1 MITKS
6 ELFWTLS
13 SAETIKNLKTS
24 SAGLTS
30 SEAKSRLT
38 FYGPNILKPKKKFG
52 VFSIFI
58 SQFKSPIILILIFA
72 AGLSFFLKDTSDATI
87 ILSIVLIS
95 SILGF
100 WQEFRATATINKLL
114 ETIRIKVNVLRDN
127 QDIEIPLEVIIP
139 GDIIILNAGDI
150 LPADCLIIESED
162 LFVNEST
169 LTGETYPSEKKAGI
183 LPPETPISRR
193 TNCLFMGTNVVSGT
207 GKAAVVNT
215 GKSTE
220 FGKISE
226 RLKLRP
232 PETEFEHSI
241 KRFGYFLMEITSV
254 LVIVIFAVNI
264 FIKRPFLD
272 SFLFSLAL
280 AVGLT
285 PQLLPAIISVNLAR
299 GAKRLADL
307 KVVVKHLSSIENFG
321 SMNIFCSDKTGT
333 LTEGIMYLNSA
344 TNMNVIKSDKVLF
357 YAYINAFYETG
368 FANPIDETIRV
379 YKGFDLSGY
388 QKLDEIPY
396 DFIRKR
402 LSILVSSEK
411 NNIMITKGAFNNILD
426 VCSLSESEN
435 GVLVK
440 IEEVKDKIQK
450 IYKDYA
456 SHGLRTLG
464 IAYKNIGKVSSIKR
478 EDENELIFLG
488 FLTFEDKPKDGIVET
503 ISELKK
509 LGVSLKIITGDNKEV
524 AANISKKIGLQNLKI
539 ITGSELYKMIDE
551 ALLKI
556 VNEVDVFAEVE
567 PNQKERIIIALKKA
581 GNVVGY
587 MGDGINDASALHAA
601 DVSISVNSASD
612 VAKQTAD
619 IILLEKDLRVL
630 SKGIKEGRAIFS
642 NTLKYIYMATSANF
656 GNMFSMAGASL
667 FLPFLPLLPKQ
678 ILLTN
683 LLTDFPEMTIATDNM
698 DKEMVDVPRR
708 FNMKFIRNFM
718 LTFGLIS
725 SIFDFATFGILL
737 LVMHATTEQF
747 RTGWFLESVISASV
761 IVLAIRTR
769 RPIFKSKPGKYLL
782 IATFMIL
789 AVTLSLPYTPL
800 STIFGF
806 KPLPFTFILVLAA
819 IVISYIIVVEIA
831 KKIFYKRI
839 RYC

>member
-1 MITKS
+1 M
-6 ELFWTLS
+6 
-13 SAETIKNLKTS
+13 
-24 SAGLTS
+24 
-30 SEAKSRLT
+30 
-38 FYGPNILKPKKKFG
+38 
-52 VFSIFI
+52 
-58 SQFKSPIILILIFA
+58 
-72 AGLSFFLKDTSDATI
+72 SFFLKDPSDAAI

-100 WQEFRATATINKLL
+100 WQEFKATTTINKLL

-127 QDIEIPLEVIIP
+127 KDVEIPLEKIIP

-150 LPADCLIIESED
+150 IPADCLIIESED

-183 LPPETPISRR
+183 LPPETPISKR

-241 KRFGYFLMEITSV
+241 KRFGYFLMEITTV

-264 FIKRPFLD
+264 FLKRPFLD

-368 FANPIDETIRV
+368 FVNPIDETIRA
-379 YKGFDLSGY
+379 YKGFELSGY

-402 LSILVSSEK
+402 LSILVSSEN
-411 NNIMITKGAFNNILD
+411 NNIIITKGAFDNILD

-435 GVLVK
+435 GVLIK

-450 IYKDYA
+450 IFKDY
-456 SHGLRTLG
+456 SNQGLRTLG
-464 IAYKNIGKVSSIKR
+464 IAYKSISEGSSITK
-478 EDENELIFLG
+478 EDENEMIFLG

-524 AANISKKIGLQNLKI
+524 AANIAKKIGLQNLKI

-556 VNEVDVFAEVE
+556 VNEADVFAEVE

-587 MGDGINDASALHAA
+587 MGDGINDASALHAS
-601 DVSISVNSASD
+601 DVSISVNSAAD

-619 IILLEKDLRVL
+619 IVLLEKDLRVL
-630 SKGIKEGRAIFS
+630 SKGIKEGRAIFA

-683 LLTDFPEMTIATDNM
+683 LLTDFPEMTIATDNV
-698 DKEMVDVPRR
+698 DKEMADVPRR

-747 RTGWFLESVISASV
+747 RTGWFLESVISASI

-789 AVTLSLPYTPL
+789 AVTLSLTYTPL
-800 STIFGF
+800 SIIFGF

-839 RYC
+839 RF

>member
-1 MITKS
+1 MTVKL
-6 ELFWTLS
+6 EVFWNLN
-13 SAETIKNLKTS
+13 SAEIIKKLETS
-24 SAGLTS
+24 TAGLTS
-30 SEAKSRLT
+30 SEAQRRLS

-72 AGLSFFLKDTSDATI
+72 AGLSFFLKDPSDAAI

-100 WQEFRATATINKLL
+100 WQEFKATTTINKLL

-127 QDIEIPLEVIIP
+127 KDIEIPLEEIIP

-150 LPADCLIIESED
+150 IPADCLIIESED

-169 LTGETYPSEKKAGI
+169 LTGETYPSEKKAGL
-183 LPPETPISRR
+183 LPPETPISQR

-207 GKAAVVNT
+207 SKAAVVNT

-241 KRFGYFLMEITSV
+241 KRFGYFLMEITTV

-264 FIKRPFLD
+264 FLKRPFLD

-368 FANPIDETIRV
+368 FANPIDETIRA
-379 YKGFDLSGY
+379 YKGFELSGY

-402 LSILVSSEK
+402 LSILVSSEN
-411 NNIMITKGAFNNILD
+411 NNIMITKGAFDNILD

-435 GVLVK
+435 GVLIK

-450 IYKDYA
+450 IFEDY
-456 SHGLRTLG
+456 SNQGLRTLG
-464 IAYKNIGKVSSIKR
+464 VAYKNIGKEVSITK
-478 EDENELIFLG
+478 EDESEMIFLG
-488 FLTFEDKPKDGIVET
+488 FLTFEDKPKDGIIET

-524 AANISKKIGLQNLKI
+524 AANIAKKIGLQNPKI

-551 ALLKI
+551 ALLKM

-587 MGDGINDASALHAA
+587 MGDGINDASALHAS
-601 DVSISVNSASD
+601 DVSISVNSAAD

-619 IILLEKDLRVL
+619 IVLLEKDLRVL
-630 SKGIKEGRAIFS
+630 SKGIKEGRAIFA

-667 FLPFLPLLPKQ
+667 FLSFLPLLPKQ

-683 LLTDFPEMTIATDNM
+683 LLTDFPEMTIATDNV
-698 DKEMVDVPRR
+698 DKEMADVPRR

-769 RPIFKSKPGKYLL
+769 RSILKSKPGKYLL

-831 KKIFYKRI
+831 KKIFYKRV
-839 RYC
+839 RY